1 MQEQKAQKQERIQ
14 QNEVIG
20 MNVDVDF
27 QHMIENSKDAITTS

>member
-1 MQEQKAQKQERIQ
+1 MEELKSQKQERIQ

-27 QHMIENSKDAITTS
+27 QQMIESSKDTIS